1 MKKQYIRQQDNLLYE
16 KLIYT
21 GEFHQ
26 SSKFTFVVYD
36 KKNVFCDSFNNV
48 PELSSFIDK
57 PGVKWLAIEGLAD
70 TESLETLFQML
81 DIDRLWMQD
90 IVNSRHIAKI
100 DLLDDDIL
108 VVLDYFY
115 RFDSILQKE
124 HIAIVLKKNMVITFQ
139 ETPSPRFSTVL
150 KALYDP
156 KVKLRHSGADYLF
169 NIILSSIIDSYLL
182 ELDEQRLELIYIEE
196 QLLDDATDNVELSR
210 SLQIIRKSYLFFR
223 KNILP
228 LRGEFFHLENSQHI
242 KSSSKIYFVD
252 TQDHLGQVFQL
263 LDSEQAVITSLT
275 DYISTANEQRTNSI
289 ISRLT
294 ILSAIFIPLTFM
306 VGVWGMNFKYMPE
319 LDYRWGYLVALLSML
334 LIGVLVIVYFR
345 IKKWL

>member
-1 MKKQYIRQQDNLLYE
+1 
-16 KLIYT
+16 
-21 GEFHQ
+21 
-26 SSKFTFVVYD
+26 
-36 KKNVFCDSFNNV
+36 
-48 PELSSFIDK
+48 
-57 PGVKWLAIEGLAD
+57 
-70 TESLETLFQML
+70 ML

-196 QLLDDATDNVELSR
+196 QLLDDATDTVELSR
-210 SLQIIRKSYLFFR
+210 SLQIIRKLYLFFA
-223 KNILP
+223 KIFYLYEVNFFILKIHNI
-228 LRGEFFHLENSQHI
+228 
-242 KSSSKIYFVD
+242 
-252 TQDHLGQVFQL
+252 
-263 LDSEQAVITSLT
+263 
-275 DYISTANEQRTNSI
+275 
-289 ISRLT
+289 
-294 ILSAIFIPLTFM
+294 
-306 VGVWGMNFKYMPE
+306 
-319 LDYRWGYLVALLSML
+319 
-334 LIGVLVIVYFR
+334 
-345 IKKWL
+345 